1 MCGVR
6 YYVALAFD
14 PMRPACC
21 VEADLSESTTSDAP
35 LRSIEDLL
43 LPFEQAIKPE
53 AEFRIGTEA
62 EKFGLLADT
71 LQPLPFSGPRSVQRV
86 LAVLAQR
93 HAWREQRE
101 TEQGEVIALLRDE
114 ASITLEPAGQ
124 LELSGAPFASVHET
138 ASEFETHLREV
149 RGVGTELG
157 IVWLSLGFQPFAR
170 HEDLPHVP
178 KLRYGVM
185 ERYLPTRG
193 PRALDMMRRTCTV
206 QANLDYSS
214 EQDAMRK
221 LRVSLAIQPIVTAMF
236 ANSPF
241 FEGRRSANTTER
253 GAVWL
258 GMDPDRSG
266 ILPFAWQ
273 RDLSFQSYIE
283 WALDAPMF
291 LIKRGDRVI
300 PNTEQTFRSYMR
312 DGAQGER
319 ATLKDWETHLNTLF
333 PETRLKKTIEVRGAD
348 AQPSDLLCALP
359 ALWKGL
365 LYDERSLAQLE
376 ALIAPLDA
384 STVEAAR
391 PEIVRVALR
400 AQLLGR
406 PVQRWAQEVLDIA
419 LGGLERHGLRDARGR
434 DERIYLEPLV
444 ELVAAGRTPAD
455 RLLDATSKNDD
466 SFRAR
471 VIESARV

>member
-6 YYVALAFD
+6 YYAALAFD

-35 LRSIEDLL
+35 LRSVEDLL
-43 LPFEQAIKPE
+43 LPFQQAIKPE

-71 LQPLPFSGPRSVQRV
+71 LQPIPFSGPRSVQRV
-86 LAVLAQR
+86 LALLAER

-101 TEQGEVIALLRDE
+101 TEHGEVIALLRGE

-124 LELSGAPFASVHET
+124 LELSGAPFATIHET
-138 ASEFETHLREV
+138 ADEFDTHLREV
-149 RGVGTELG
+149 RGIGTELG
-157 IVWLSLGFQPFAR
+157 IVWLSIGFHPFAR
-170 HEDLPHVP
+170 HDELPHVP

-185 ERYLPTRG
+185 KQYLPTRG

-241 FEGRRSANTTER
+241 FEGRRGANTTER

-273 RDLSFQSYIE
+273 RDISLRAYVE
-283 WALDAPMF
+283 WALDVPMF

-300 PNTEQTFRSYMR
+300 ANTGQTFRSYMR
-312 DGAQGER
+312 EGAQGER

-348 AQPSDLLCALP
+348 AQPTDLLCALP

-376 ALIAPLDA
+376 TLIAKLDA
-384 STVEAAR
+384 ETVETAR
-391 PEIVRVALR
+391 PDNVRVALR
-400 AQLLGR
+400 AQLAGR
-406 PVQRWAQEVLDIA
+406 PVQQWAQDVLDVA
-419 LGGLERHGLRDARGR
+419 VGGLERHGLRDARGR
-434 DERIYLEPLV
+434 DERMYLQPLV
-444 ELVAAGRTPAD
+444 ELIAAGRTPAD
-455 RLLDATSKNDD
+455 RLLAAASTDEHAWH
-466 SFRAR
+466 AR
-471 VIESARV
+471 IIESARV